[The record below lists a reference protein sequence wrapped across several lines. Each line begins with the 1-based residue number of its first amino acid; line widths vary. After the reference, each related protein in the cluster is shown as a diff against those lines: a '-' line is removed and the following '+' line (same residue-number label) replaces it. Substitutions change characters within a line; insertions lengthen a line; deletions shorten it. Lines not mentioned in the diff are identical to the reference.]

1 MISKKFMN
9 QFIIIVSEISDRTKW
24 SKFEKNSL
32 INVTLKD
39 FVKDQDFGD
48 ERFGGG
54 KFGRFLVL
62 GPMFS

>member
-1 MISKKFMN
+1 MRQK
-9 QFIIIVSEISDRTKW
+9 KW
-24 SKFEKNSL
+24 SKFEKNPL

-39 FVKDQDFGD
+39 FVKDQVFGD